1 VCFKVLILN
10 LATEQGLYISGESL
24 LHRLDPRVKVLSCLL
39 LVVLAFAATD
49 WPRLFTLV
57 VTVAIILWLTSPL
70 LNSVLRLC
78 WMLRWFLLFT
88 LLMHLLLSPGR
99 TLWGSSWLSLD
110 GLLMGTFVCV
120 QMLLA
125 IMTAALLAMTTST
138 EKLTG
143 TFGWFVQ
150 PLQWLG
156 CKTEEWQKILL
167 LTMNFIPVVQEEIH
181 ASRAPGAGQHAES
194 AQSAKVGRWSA
205 WVQALQGF
213 LLRLVNRGDAIAYR
227 VAAGEDTMP
236 LPKELPPFMPM
247 ALRDQLFSLVF
258 TLAVICY
265 WLAG

>member
-1 VCFKVLILN
+1 MIAV
-10 LATEQGLYISGESL
+10 TENGLYQSGQTL
-24 LHRLDPRVKVLSCLL
+24 LHRLDPRVKVLSSLL

-49 WPRLFTLV
+49 WIRLFALV
-57 VTVAIILWLTSPL
+57 ATVAIILCLTSPL
-70 LNSVLRLC
+70 LNPVLRLC
-78 WMLRWFLLFT
+78 WMLRWFLLFN

-99 TLWGSSWLSLD
+99 TLWGLSWLSFD

-120 QMLLA
+120 QVLLA
-125 IMTAALLAMTTST
+125 TVSAALLAMTTST
-138 EKLTG
+138 ETLTR

-167 LTMNFIPVVQEEIH
+167 LTMDFIPVVQEEIH
-181 ASRAPGAGQHAES
+181 ASRSSGVEPHAE
-194 AQSAKVGRWSA
+194 SAKVGRWSV
-205 WVQALQGF
+205 WMQTLQDF

-227 VAAGEDTMP
+227 LATSEDTMP

-258 TLAVICY
+258 TLVIICY